1 MAHRRTRV
9 ALSTE
14 GGYPFA
20 SGGVSEWCDQLIRA
34 VPDMDV
40 DVIALTGARTPEPVY
55 RVPSNVRSVRAV
67 PLWAFVASGRP
78 PRGDVRS
85 RFRDVYAEFLAAL
98 LSPRAAPGDFA
109 AALRGMFDYAQDEEL
124 AAALRSDDAVAM
136 LAGAWSAWPPGTD
149 DPGVTGHLRPS
160 LGDAALVTMWVE
172 HMLRPLSEPVVDAD
186 IVHAAS
192 NGLAGLLGLAAA
204 WRSGTPMVLSE
215 HGVYLRERYLAHRD
229 TSYGWPVKSA
239 LLRLNRAITQV
250 VYAEA
255 DVIAPG
261 NVYNRRW
268 QLRGGA
274 DPGVIRTV
282 YNGVD
287 PFKYLPAGPE
297 PEEPTIVYVGR
308 IDPLKDLVTLL
319 RGFAIVRNEVPDAR
333 LRIFGVPAPTRQ
345 DYLIRCQHLLVDL
358 GLVGSAAFE
367 GRAPSAQ
374 QAYAAAQIVALT
386 SISEGFPYT
395 VLEAMS
401 SGRATV
407 STDVGGVREAVGDAG
422 AVVPARDPSALAAAC
437 VRLLRDPGLRARSA
451 AASRERVLNLFTL
464 ERSMGEFR
472 RIYAEVLAN
481 GPRGALS
488 RPPSRAVLV
497 AP

>member
-1 MAHRRTRV
+1 MAHRPARV
-9 ALSTE
+9 TLTTE

-20 SGGVSEWCDQLIRA
+20 AGGVSEWCDQLIRA
-34 VPDMDV
+34 IPDMDV
-40 DVIALTGARTPEPVY
+40 DVISLTGARTPEPLY
-55 RVPSNVRSVRAV
+55 QVPSNVRSVRAV
-67 PLWAFVASGRP
+67 PLWAYVAPGRP

-85 RFRDVYAEFLAAL
+85 RFRDVYTDFLAAF
-98 LSPRAAPGDFA
+98 LSPRAAPVDFA

-124 AAALRSDDAVAM
+124 AGALTSDDAVTM
-136 LAGAWSAWPPGTD
+136 LADAWRAWPPGSD
-149 DPGVTGHLRPS
+149 DPGVTDPVRPS
-160 LGDAALVTMWVE
+160 LGDAALVTTWVE

-186 IVHAAS
+186 VVHCAS
-192 NGLAGLLGLAAA
+192 NGLAGLVGLAAA
-204 WRSGTPMVLSE
+204 WTRGTPMVLSE
-215 HGVYLRERYLAHRD
+215 HGVYLRERYLAYRD
-229 TSYGWPVKSA
+229 TSYGWPVKNA
-239 LLRLNRAITQV
+239 LLRLTRAITQV

-255 DVIAPG
+255 DAIAPG

-268 QLRGGA
+268 QLVGGA
-274 DPGVIRTV
+274 DPDAIRTV

-287 PFKYLPAGPE
+287 PARYGLAGPE
-297 PEEPTIVYVGR
+297 PDEPTIVYVGR

-345 DYLIRCQHLLVDL
+345 DYLTRCQQLLVDL
-358 GLVGSAAFE
+358 GLEGSAAFE

-386 SISEGFPYT
+386 SVSEGFPYT

-422 AVVPARDPSALAAAC
+422 AVVPARDPAAFAAAC
-437 VRLLRDPGLRARSA
+437 VRLLRDPELRARSA
-451 AASRERVLNLFTL
+451 AASRERVLSLFTL
-464 ERSMGEFR
+464 DRSMDEFR

-481 GPRGALS
+481 GRRQTTSRRLPRS
-488 RPPSRAVLV
+488 VLV